1 MICVF
6 NCPERCDEHRIWSLL
21 QIPHQPVVLLA
32 SWLQRHGQVHL
43 LFCSLFL
50 LAKSASAYRPASGL
64 QKVKPSQI
72 LAYLEPRQ
80 LVFHGSKAIKQGAK
94 VFSGG

>member
-6 NCPERCDEHRIWSLL
+6 NCPERCNEHRIWSLL

-43 LFCSLFL
+43 PLCSLFL
-50 LAKSASAYRPASGL
+50 PAKFARAYRPASGL
-64 QKVKPSQI
+64 HDVRPSQI
-72 LAYLEPRQ
+72 LAYLEPC
-80 LVFHGSKAIKQGAK
+80 
-94 VFSGG
+94 